1 MTGFQSKRIMAND
14 KLKGATVKALVRTT
28 IIQEIEIPEDADKQD
43 VLNFLADNQWFG
55 DAFNGNTFF
64 NNKLFC
70 SFGDH
75 VFFSLSGWI
84 DRFKYS
90 SCRFLAAFM

>member
-1 MTGFQSKRIMAND
+1 MSGFQSKRIMAND

-55 DAFNGNTFF
+55 DAFNGI
-64 NNKLFC
+64 
-70 SFGDH
+70 SDPEQ
-75 VFFSLSGWI
+75 
-84 DRFKYS
+84 RFRTV
-90 SCRFLAAFM
+90 SCNVAEEEVIELGEEAYDD